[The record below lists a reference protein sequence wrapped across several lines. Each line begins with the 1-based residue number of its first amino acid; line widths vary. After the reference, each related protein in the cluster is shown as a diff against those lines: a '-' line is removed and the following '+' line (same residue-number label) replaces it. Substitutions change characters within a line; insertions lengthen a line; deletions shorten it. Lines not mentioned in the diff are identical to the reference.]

1 MAKRHRNSGST
12 SRTRTNASVPTE
24 TPESAAPDGAADLP
38 PSSGPQPTR
47 RRATAQSMAASQR
60 DISVSEFFAKNRH
73 LLGFDNPRKA
83 LLTTIK
89 EAVDNSLDAC
99 EEAGIL
105 PEIWVHVEQTG
116 TNRYKIGVQDNGPGI
131 LKKQI
136 PLIFGKL
143 LYGSKFHRLRMS
155 RGQQG
160 IGISAAGMYGVLTTG
175 KPVKIVSKISPRKPA
190 HYYEIK
196 IDTKKNL
203 PEILNGKGEGVDIP
217 PGDAGR
223 AYIEKHGIEWV
234 EINHGTR
241 VTIELEGKYVRG
253 RGSVDEY
260 LEQTAIAN
268 PHVTIH
274 YLDPENGSSD
284 SPTEK
289 LYERSTDVLPREP
302 KEIKPHPYGIELGML
317 VTMLSDSKSM
327 TLSQFLT
334 SSFSKVSSAVAAR
347 VCAAAG
353 VGTRTT
359 TGRVG
364 RNEADK
370 LFHALRETKIAS
382 PSTDCIS
389 PIGEELLLKGLHH
402 VVPGEF
408 YVAATRPPAV
418 YRGNPFQI
426 EVALAYGGMSSANRV
441 PFDVLE
447 QLLDETDAR
456 TLRQF
461 LTSTFYG
468 LGSDAADQII
478 KEAQLSPRA
487 SASKMKPSEI
497 KKLHEAMRSVNLD
510 AGQTMNVLRYA
521 NRVPLQFQ
529 HGACAITQ
537 MVMGTNWRSYGLTQ
551 SRGQLP
557 SGPVTIMVH
566 MASVWVPFTSES
578 KEAIA
583 SYPEIQKE
591 LRLALQ
597 SAGRK
602 LGMYL
607 RRRLKVKQEGERRN
621 IFLRYLGEVA
631 NAVSDINNADRKQ
644 LYDQLLVVAK
654 KKTATADVKLDERGR
669 IDRRNRRSPGNRPHR
684 THRRQTNRN
693 RHPQR
698 GTHQWPKELVE
709 VPPPT
714 AAAANKEKVVL
725 SDRDKKTLKDL
736 IGLADRIVVGRREEA
751 RSLPRYPHPHA
762 VEHQVQQDQAV
773 PGDGVESAIG
783 GNCSISRKPRST
795 CNRCSWPAAASG

>member
-1 MAKRHRNSGST
+1 
-12 SRTRTNASVPTE
+12 
-24 TPESAAPDGAADLP
+24 
-38 PSSGPQPTR
+38 
-47 RRATAQSMAASQR
+47 MAASQR

-73 LLGFDNPRKA
+73 LLGFDNARKA

-105 PEIWVHVEQTG
+105 PEIWVHVQQTG
-116 TNRYKIGVQDNGPGI
+116 TNRYKVGVQDNGPGI
-131 LKKQI
+131 VKKQI

-175 KPVKIVSKISPRKPA
+175 KPVKIISKVSQRKPA

-196 IDTKKNL
+196 IDTKRNL
-203 PEILNGKGEGVDIP
+203 PEILNGKGEGEDID
-217 PGDAGR
+217 PGEAGR
-223 AYIEKHGIEWV
+223 KYIEKHGIEWV
-234 EINHGTR
+234 ELDHGTR
-241 VTIELEGKYVRG
+241 VTIELEGRFIRG

-268 PHVTIH
+268 PHVTLH
-274 YLDPENGSSD
+274 YQDPEAGEGD
-284 SPTEK
+284 VRV
-289 LYERSTDVLPREP
+289 YQRSTDKLPAEP

-317 VTMLSDSKSM
+317 VTMLQDAKSM

-334 SSFSKVSSAVAAR
+334 SSFSRVSSAVASRICETAGLSAR
-347 VCAAAG
+347 AN
-353 VGTRTT
+353 TT
-359 TGRVG
+359 KIGRD
-364 RNEADK
+364 EADK
-370 LFHALRETKIAS
+370 LFQAIMQTKISA

-408 YVAATRPPAV
+408 YIASTRPPSV

-426 EVALAYGGMSSANRV
+426 EVALAYGGMSSANKV
-441 PFDVLE
+441 PLDVLAE
-447 QLLDETDAR
+447 LLEESDAR

-461 LTSTFYG
+461 LSNTFYG

-478 KEAQLSPRA
+478 KEAGIGPRTSPGKLKNA
-487 SASKMKPSEI
+487 EVA
-497 KKLHEAMRSVNLD
+497 KLHEAMRSVNLE
-510 AGQTMNVLRYA
+510 AGQTMNVMRYA

-529 HGACAITQ
+529 HAACAITQ

-557 SGPVTIMVH
+557 TGPVTIMVH

-591 LRLALQ
+591 LRLGLQ
-597 SAGRK
+597 SIGRK

-631 NAVSDINNADRKQ
+631 KAVSDINDFDRKK
-644 LYDQLLVVAK
+644 LYDQLLLVAK
-654 KKTATADVKLDERGR
+654 KKTSQADAKLDERGR
-669 IDRRNRRSPGNRPHR
+669 VVDQESEDLGANVLIVE
-684 THRRQTNRN
+684 QTPDFGIRILEGKN
-693 RHPQR
+693 
-698 GTHQWPKELVE
+698 G
-709 VPPPT
+709 
-714 AAAANKEKVVL
+714 EKG
-725 SDRDKKTLKDL
+725 S
-736 IGLADRIVVGRREEA
+736 
-751 RSLPRYPHPHA
+751 
-762 VEHQVQQDQAV
+762 
-773 PGDGVESAIG
+773 
-783 GNCSISRKPRST
+783 
-795 CNRCSWPAAASG
+795 